1 MRRRAFLGAAA
12 AAAGTAAAHSVRA
25 ATSGGGTLWVYD
37 PTALK
42 RTDML
47 PEGVER
53 IAVQGDRVRLAR
65 RLLAQAPQEIRGV
78 TRYADFLLLSGAA
91 AELGYRVAS
100 RTALDGNLLGWA
112 VRRQR

>member
-12 AAAGTAAAHSVRA
+12 TAAGAATAGPLRAAA
-25 ATSGGGTLWVYD
+25 SGRTLWVYD
-37 PTALK
+37 PVALD
-42 RTDML
+42 RPHLL
-47 PEGVER
+47 PQGVEG
-53 IAVQGDRVRLAR
+53 IAVEGDRIRFAR
-65 RLLAQAPQEIRGV
+65 RLFAQAPQEIRGV